1 MLDMLN
7 SSSGE
12 MAETTTTSEVQLA
25 VRTTR
30 LGLAVKRGLD
40 VAFAVLGLIV
50 AMPLILAAAIAV
62 KLDSPGPAFYT
73 QERVGYRGRRFAIL
87 KLRTMCIDADVRL
100 GEFLRQNESGGPTF
114 KMRNDPRITRVG
126 RLLRRTSVDELPQL
140 WNILVG
146 EMSVVGPR
154 PNRPHEVA
162 QYRAADYVRLE
173 VKPGLTCL
181 WQIRGRA
188 NAQFDAW
195 MQYDREYL
203 RRKSL
208 WLDLWIIL
216 QTAWVV
222 VRMEGAY

>member
-1 MLDMLN
+1 MSVMVN
-7 SSSGE
+7 PSGGGMGKTE
-12 MAETTTTSEVQLA
+12 STFDLQLA
-25 VRTTR
+25 VRETR
-30 LGLAVKRGLD
+30 LGCAVKRTFD
-40 VAFAVLGLIV
+40 VAFALLGLLLG
-50 AMPLILAAAIAV
+50 MPLILVAAIAV

-73 QERVGYRGRRFAIL
+73 QERVGYRGRPFAIL
-87 KLRTMCIDADVRL
+87 KLRTMCIDADRRL

-126 RLLRRTSVDELPQL
+126 RLLRRTSIDELPQL

-162 QYRAADYVRLE
+162 QYRPADYVRLE

-181 WQIRGRA
+181 WQVRGRA

-203 RRKSL
+203 RRRSM
-208 WLDLWIIL
+208 WLDLWIIV

-222 VRMEGAY
+222 LRMEGAY